1 MRNLLRAN
9 FSRLWRDKLFWV
21 MLGGV
26 AALLA
31 AITLNNYIEDLR
43 DGYTSTADEMLFY
56 TPLMLSLAMAA
67 FVPLH
72 LGTEFSDGTIRN
84 KLMVGCRRGSVY
96 LAGFVTMTAAGW
108 MTMLVGE
115 AAALGLGLALFAA
128 PALSAKAAFVLL
140 GGAAL
145 TVTAFAAL
153 YTLIAML
160 VTSRAAASVV
170 CLLLSISMLLGTAYL
185 FSRLSEPEQWDGGF
199 AVTADGEYV
208 RMDPEPNPNYVSGAK
223 RAAYDFLCDAIPT
236 GQTVSLSSKAVGR
249 AGRMAGCAGGLIV
262 LCTGAGL
269 IAFRKKD
276 LK

>member
-31 AITLNNYIEDLR
+31 VITLNNYFDDLR
-43 DGYTSTADEMLFY
+43 AGYTSTADAWLFHS
-56 TPLMLSLAMAA
+56 PLMLSFAMAA

-84 KLMVGCRRGSVY
+84 KLMVGCRRGSIY
-96 LAGFVTMTAAGW
+96 LANFVTMTAAGW
-108 MTMLVGE
+108 MAILVGE
-115 AAALGLGLALFAA
+115 AVALGLGLALFAA
-128 PALSAKAAFVLL
+128 PEMSAAGCLILL
-140 GGAAL
+140 GGSAL
-145 TVTAFAAL
+145 TVAAFSAL

-160 VTSRAAASVV
+160 VTSRAASSVV
-170 CLLLSISMLLGTAYL
+170 CLLLSFSMVLGAASL
-185 FSRLSEPEQWDGGF
+185 FNRLAEPEQWDGVYG
-199 AVTADGEYV
+199 ASEDGKIV
-208 RMDPEPNPNYVSGAK
+208 LMDPEPNPNYVSGTK
-223 RAAYDFLCDAIPT
+223 RAVYEFLCDAIPT
-236 GQTVSLSSKAVGR
+236 GQAMSLGSKEVGR